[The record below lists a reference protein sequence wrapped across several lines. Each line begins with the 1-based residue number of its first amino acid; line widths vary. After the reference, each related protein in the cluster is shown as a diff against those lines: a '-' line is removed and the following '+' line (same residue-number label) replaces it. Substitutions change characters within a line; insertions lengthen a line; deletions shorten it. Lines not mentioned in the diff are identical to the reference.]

1 MSTFG
6 DRERENRV
14 TDDLRARFEGE
25 ALPHLRAVLTVAR
38 RLTRRDDDARD
49 LTQEAFLRAFGKFE
63 SFASGTN
70 CKAWLFTITYSLF
83 VNRYRRQRREPALM
97 TVDDQDTAL
106 DERAAAAQ
114 SPRVSTPARAA
125 VEADVEA
132 ALAELPEEFRA
143 AIVLVDVEDLSYEEA
158 AAVLVCP
165 VGTVRSRLFRAR
177 KLLAIRLRDYDVAER
192 RGR

>member
-1 MSTFG
+1 
-6 DRERENRV
+6 
-14 TDDLRARFEGE
+14 
-25 ALPHLRAVLTVAR
+25 
-38 RLTRRDDDARD
+38 
-49 LTQEAFLRAFGKFE
+49 
-63 SFASGTN
+63 
-70 CKAWLFTITYSLF
+70 
-83 VNRYRRQRREPALM
+83 M